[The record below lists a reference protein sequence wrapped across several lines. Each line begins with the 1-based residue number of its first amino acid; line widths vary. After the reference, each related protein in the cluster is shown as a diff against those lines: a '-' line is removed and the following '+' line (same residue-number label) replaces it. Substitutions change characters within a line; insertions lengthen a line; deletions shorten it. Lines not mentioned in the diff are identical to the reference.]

1 MLYLTICIIVLHPIP
16 LNTFNAE
23 GIAVQQLIMYVS
35 MLVYMLFYSVDL
47 YESAF
52 MWTAELGGHAD
63 VENGHE
69 YDND

>member
-1 MLYLTICIIVLHPIP
+1 
-16 LNTFNAE
+16 
-23 GIAVQQLIMYVS
+23 